1 MSCCLVEE
9 PVRDPVDPCRPSP
22 CGPNAECRAVGES
35 PSCSCLPNYFGN
47 PPNCKPE
54 CVNNAECP
62 SNLACINL
70 HCKDPC
76 PGTCGQNAECRV
88 VSHTPMC
95 VCLQGYEGDPF
106 NQCHIKQMVQY
117 EQSTP
122 CIPNPCGVNAVCKEQ
137 NGAGSCQCLPEYFG
151 NPYEGCRPECVINSD
166 CPSNRACVRNK
177 CQDPCPGTCGQNAE
191 CQVVNHLPTCTCYQ
205 GYTGD
210 PYRYCS
216 IPLDEQRKNNYVLSS
231 FPSLTVYYILYSNTA
246 VSHEYVNPCQP
257 SPCGPNSQCR
267 ETNGQAV
274 CSCLPEYVGSPPAC
288 RPECVVSSE
297 CASNKACIT
306 QKCNDPCPGV
316 CGTNAECRVNNHSPI
331 CTCRNG
337 FIGNPFTRC
346 NPIPRKCIKRSRAA
360 QVI

>member
-1 MSCCLVEE
+1 MG
-9 PVRDPVDPCRPSP
+9 D
-22 CGPNAECRAVGES
+22 S

-95 VCLQGYEGDPF
+95 VCLPGYEGDPF
-106 NQCHIKQMVQY
+106 SFCQIKQTVQY

-122 CIPNPCGVNAVCKEQ
+122 CVPNPCGVNAICKEQ
-137 NGAGSCQCLPEYFG
+137 NGAGACQCLPEYFG
-151 NPYEGCRPECVINSD
+151 NPYEGCRPECVLNSD

-177 CQDPCPGTCGQNAE
+177 CVDPCPGTCGQNAD
-191 CQVVNHLPTCTCYQ
+191 CQVVNHLPSCTCRQ

-216 IPLDEQRKNNYVLSS
+216 LPLDEQRKNKFFCAPSKCVSLS
-231 FPSLTVYYILYSNTA
+231 I
-246 VSHEYVNPCQP
+246 
-257 SPCGPNSQCR
+257 
-267 ETNGQAV
+267 
-274 CSCLPEYVGSPPAC
+274 
-288 RPECVVSSE
+288 
-297 CASNKACIT
+297 
-306 QKCNDPCPGV
+306 
-316 CGTNAECRVNNHSPI
+316 NHSI
-331 CTCRNG
+331 Y
-337 FIGNPFTRC
+337 
-346 NPIPRKCIKRSRAA
+346 NPIQLLPMNMSILVNHRHAVRIANVERSMARPCAHVCPNTSEAHRHADPNVWSAPNVPAIRHASIRNAKIHAPVFVA
-360 QVI
+360 QMPNVASTITVPSALVAMDSPAIRSQDAIRYLVS